1 MLFLIS
7 PAKTLDESPTVLEMA
22 SEIPF
27 PKETQELVA
36 ILRKFDANEIAK
48 LMEVSEKIA
57 KLNQERF
64 LSFEKTFDKSNS
76 KQALLMFKGEVY
88 LGFELAKYTTAEYT
102 FAQKHLRILSGL
114 YGLLRPMDKIQPYR
128 LEMGRNLMTKKG
140 KNLYEFWGNKI
151 TTAINTAMAAS
162 ESAILINLASQEYF
176 AAVNQEK
183 IKGKILNISF
193 KDNRNGKLQ
202 IISFNAKKARGLMAN
217 YIIMNKITEH
227 EALKSFQ
234 ENGYIWR
241 EDLSNESEWVF
252 VK

>member
-7 PAKTLDESPTVLEMA
+7 PAKTLDESPTALEMA

-88 LGFELAKYTTAEYT
+88 LGFELAKYTTTEYT

-140 KNLYEFWGNKI
+140 KNVYEFWGNKI

-217 YIIMNKITEH
+217 YIIMNKITEP